1 VLFRS
6 DKVRSGQQR
15 PALSLSFG
23 VVQIQ
28 PGESI
33 DEAIHRADEALAE
46 ARRQGRNQLVRADD
60 LEGRPVFSASR
71 PLGLD

>member
-1 VLFRS
+1 M
-6 DKVRSGQQR
+6 
-15 PALSLSFG
+15 
-23 VVQIQ
+23 QIQ

-60 LEGRPVFSASR
+60 LEGRPVFSAR
-71 PLGLD
+71 